1 MLSYQ
6 LLMATTSLYPVAI
19 ATVKISVLLFY
30 RRIFPCTR
38 FLIVL
43 RIVGGFIMCYS
54 LVEVLL
60 LIFQCRPVR
69 GAWDPF
75 VKAECI
81 RIDKAFVVMS
91 ACNVLTGIT
100 ILCLPIPLIWQ
111 IQVSRKIRMQLTSV
125 FILGGL

>member
-1 MLSYQ
+1 
-6 LLMATTSLYPVAI
+6 MATTSLYAVAI

-30 RRIFPCTR
+30 RRIFPSPY
-38 FLIVL
+38 FHIVL

-54 LVEVLL
+54 LLHVLL
-60 LIFQCRPVR
+60 FIFQCRPVR

-75 VKAECI
+75 VQAECVHVDELFI
-81 RIDKAFVVMS
+81 VMS
-91 ACNVLTGIT
+91 AFNVLTGIT

-111 IQVSRKIRMQLTSV
+111 IQVSKRIRVQLTSI